1 MWSENSSQWTILEP
15 LCYSSFVFATLVHGV
30 IGYKFCWLLPE
41 DQNQGIPAGHESAET
56 PIGNES
62 CNNKSFKWAH
72 GKTLDFLSMDRL
84 WVRLK
89 KFMHGMFVLTINTI
103 ETPCPGMNIVFNRM
117 DSLHLTI
124 WWNHIDLHF
133 DIKDYYNV
141 ICIMFMYRLFSFNK
155 IKYFL
160 TQF

>member
-1 MWSENSSQWTILEP
+1 MTRQMKPTFMVLMQWVMVSLIQIFQVPLMESLKDITIL
-15 LCYSSFVFATLVHGV
+15 
-30 IGYKFCWLLPE
+30 LLHKCRTTFH
-41 DQNQGIPAGHESAET
+41 IK
-56 PIGNES
+56 
-62 CNNKSFKWAH
+62 CNNKDFKWAH

-103 ETPCPGMNIVFNRM
+103 ETPCPSMNIVFNII

-124 WWNHIDLHF
+124 WWNHIDLRF
-133 DIKDYYNV
+133 GIKDYYNV

-155 IKYFL
+155 VKYFL